1 MREPECIELSDF
13 AGRGISPLFLSRF
26 LMGASVA
33 KMAIVEDKTE
43 GNGLSSDSH
52 KVVSLFCGAGGL
64 DLGFVNAGFDVCYAA
79 DYDAAAIKTYNRNHS
94 GSLGRVVDLLDTT
107 VDELCDSIVETCG
120 ENPKVSGIIGGP
132 PCQGFSR
139 GNVGRHAEDPRNQ
152 LALKYASI
160 VNSFYE
166 KFGLKFFVFENVPEI
181 RAQKNKSF
189 LEGLR
194 NELSQNFN
202 IYEQELNAKN
212 YQVAQ
217 ARRRLFIVGICK
229 GSGISDFIFPAP
241 SVLKE
246 KVVRDVISDLPDPV
260 YLSSNLIADTI
271 PYHQNH
277 WTSRPKSKR
286 FETGVMPVGGRSFIQ
301 LDWAKPSRTVAYGN
315 REIHVHPNGKRR
327 LSIYEA
333 MQLQGFPFEYVLEG
347 NMSQQVK
354 QISNAVPPPVAE
366 KIAESILNQV
376 L

>member
-1 MREPECIELSDF
+1 MWYK
-13 AGRGISPLFLSRF
+13 ALFCERVY
-26 LMGASVA
+26 LMEASVPD
-33 KMAIVEDKTE
+33 MAIVEKKTE
-43 GNGLSSDSH
+43 GNSLSSNSH

-64 DLGFVNAGFDVCYAA
+64 DLGFTNAGFEVCYAA
-79 DYDAAAIKTYNRNHS
+79 DYDAAAIKTYNRNHP
-94 GSLGRVVDLLDTT
+94 GNLGRVIDLLATS
-107 VDELCDSIVETCG
+107 VEQLCDSIVESCG
-120 ENPKVSGIIGGP
+120 ESPEISGIIGGP

-152 LALKYASI
+152 LALKYAAI

-166 KFGLKFFVFENVPEI
+166 NFGLKFFVFENVPEI

-194 NELSQNFN
+194 KELSQNFN
-202 IYEQELNAKN
+202 IYERELNASN

-217 ARRRLFIVGICK
+217 ARRRLFIVGVCK
-229 GSGISDFIFPAP
+229 SSGVSEFSFPPP
-241 SVLKE
+241 SPLKE
-246 KVVRDVISDLPDPV
+246 KVVGDVISDLPDPV
-260 YLSSNLIADTI
+260 YLTSKLVPESI

-277 WTSRPKSKR
+277 WTSQPKSKR

-301 LDWAKPSRTVAYGN
+301 LDWTKPSRTVAYGN

-333 MQLQGFPFEYVLEG
+333 MQLQGFPFKYVLEG

-354 QISNAVPPPVAE
+354 QVSNAVPPPVAE
-366 KIAESILNQV
+366 KIAQSIMEQV

>member
-1 MREPECIELSDF
+1 MK
-13 AGRGISPLFLSRF
+13 
-26 LMGASVA
+26 ASVSS
-33 KMAIVEDKTE
+33 MAIEEFKTE
-43 GNGLSSDSH
+43 GNSLSSKSH

-64 DLGFVNAGFDVCYAA
+64 DLGFINAGFEVCFAA
-79 DYDAAAIKTYNRNHS
+79 DYDAAAIKTYNRNHP
-94 GSLGRVVDLLDTT
+94 GELGRVVDLLDTS
-107 VDELCDSIVETCG
+107 VEQLCQSVINSCG
-120 ENPKVSGIIGGP
+120 EGQQISGIIGGP

-152 LALKYASI
+152 LALKYAAI
-160 VNSFYE
+160 VNSFYH

-181 RAQKNKSF
+181 RARKNESF
-189 LEGLR
+189 LKGLR
-194 NELSQNFN
+194 EELSKNFD
-202 IYEQELNAKN
+202 IYEQELNASN

-217 ARRRLFIVGICK
+217 ARRRLFIVGVCK
-229 GSGISDFIFPAP
+229 AAGIKKFDFPAP
-241 SVLKE
+241 STLE
-246 KVVRDVISDLPDPV
+246 MKVVKDVISDLPEPV
-260 YLSSNLIADTI
+260 FLSNKLAANSI

-301 LDWAKPSRTVAYGN
+301 LDWMKPSRTVAYGN

-333 MQLQGFPFEYVLEG
+333 LQLQGFPFAYVLEG

-354 QISNAVPPPVAE
+354 QVSNAVPPPVAE
-366 KIAESILNQV
+366 RIAESIMEQV

>member
-1 MREPECIELSDF
+1 MWYKAVIFEQV
-13 AGRGISPLFLSRF
+13 F
-26 LMGASVA
+26 LMEASVA
-33 KMAIVEDKTE
+33 DMATVKNKTE
-43 GNGLSSDSH
+43 GSGLSSSSH

-64 DLGFVNAGFDVCYAA
+64 DLGFTNAGFEVCYAA
-79 DYDAAAIKTYNRNHS
+79 DYDAAAIKTYNRNHP
-94 GSLGRVVDLLDTT
+94 GGLGHVVDLLDTT
-107 VDELCDSIVETCG
+107 VDQLCDSIVEACG
-120 ENPKVSGIIGGP
+120 ESPEIAGIIGGP

-152 LALKYASI
+152 LALKYAAI
-160 VNSFYE
+160 VNSFYH

-181 RAQKNKSF
+181 RAQKNKDF

-194 NELSQNFN
+194 AELSLNFD
-202 IYEQELNAKN
+202 IYEKELNASN

-217 ARRRLFIVGICK
+217 ARRRLFIVGVCK
-229 GSGISDFIFPAP
+229 SSGVSEFIFPSP
-241 SVLKE
+241 SPLKE
-246 KVVRDVISDLPDPV
+246 KVVSDVISDLPDPV
-260 YLSSNLIADTI
+260 YLSSNLVAESI

-301 LDWAKPSRTVAYGN
+301 LDWKKPSRTVAYGN

-333 MQLQGFPFEYVLEG
+333 LQLQGFPFKYVLEG

-354 QISNAVPPPVAE
+354 QVSNAVPPPVAE
-366 KIAESILNQV
+366 KIAQSIMEQIL
-376 L
+376 